1 MAGLTLFFFSC
12 NSSSRS
18 PPVPSSVRLFVRSFV
33 CVYQRC
39 VFNAEHLLWSEFSE
53 MVRIRTI
60 LQISVRIRSEFA
72 QKVRIF
78 QFLSLSLPKNLEKE
92 ALA

>member
-1 MAGLTLFFFSC
+1 MYTTDKEL
-12 NSSSRS
+12 
-18 PPVPSSVRLFVRSFV
+18 
-33 CVYQRC
+33 
-39 VFNAEHLLWSEFSE
+39 AEHLLWSEFSE
-53 MVRIRTI
+53 MVRIQTI

-92 ALA
+92 ALAWA

>member
-1 MAGLTLFFFSC
+1 MAEYTGPFYCFKMAYDVLREFQYEGYPCT
-12 NSSSRS
+12 
-18 PPVPSSVRLFVRSFV
+18 
-33 CVYQRC
+33 
-39 VFNAEHLLWSEFSE
+39 AEHLLWSEFSE

-92 ALA
+92 DLA

>member
-1 MAGLTLFFFSC
+1 MKIPHKVFEAE
-12 NSSSRS
+12 
-18 PPVPSSVRLFVRSFV
+18 
-33 CVYQRC
+33 QRIYW
-39 VFNAEHLLWSEFSE
+39 VVTTVAEHLLWSKFSE

-72 QKVRIF
+72 RKVRIF

-92 ALA
+92 DLAWS